1 MTTLLGTRSPCSS
14 TVLCEPDSLVQVFA
28 HAAGTQ
34 VVRWHRDANNVELV
48 YGLFDERGVGLEA
61 AAAHDA

>member
-48 YGLFDERGVGLEA
+48 YGLFD
-61 AAAHDA
+61 